1 MKDKATPASEPRYVM
16 ILPAK
21 WIEPERQRQ
30 DQRQDL
36 CKGWVHATSWRRHG
50 KNLGH
55 TRFRG
60 GQYLPKQNVL
70 FFYFFTKYPICSCQ
84 IWAFAAEEGRNGQGP
99 GPVFGSESA
108 RLSVFWGCLFSEIVA
123 LTAPS
128 KAIVSLI
135 CLDTGCGSR
144 EFCYP
149 LGKKLPVAGQ
159 WWVSKHVFVLLLVSN
174 GFSLS

>member
-50 KNLGH
+50 KDLGH

-70 FFYFFTKYPICSCQ
+70 FFISLPNTLFVLVKFGHLQQKRDAMGKAQDQCS
-84 IWAFAAEEGRNGQGP
+84 GLK
-99 GPVFGSESA
+99 V
-108 RLSVFWGCLFSEIVA
+108 LGCLFSEAACFLRSWLSRLPQKPLWALSAWIQGVA
-123 LTAPS
+123 VGNS
-128 KAIVSLI
+128 AI
-135 CLDTGCGSR
+135 R
-144 EFCYP
+144 
-149 LGKKLPVAGQ
+149 
-159 WWVSKHVFVLLLVSN
+159 
-174 GFSLS
+174 